1 MRGIITDTG
10 DDAIFLSPSHT
21 TEAQAGEGMPVE
33 VSEMS
38 YYDFLYISF
47 FTTFFII
54 KNVCKTSFYNTRRP
68 FVLNPIALTFVGSA
82 IIILG
87 NRAKVPSN
95 EVSMLVY
102 HEHPIPQKPGTAQGY
117 KGQNLYYSRC
127 IKDFRPF

>member
-54 KNVCKTSFYNTRRP
+54 KTRIKRL
-68 FVLNPIALTFVGSA
+68 F
-82 IIILG
+82 IIQDARL
-87 NRAKVPSN
+87 
-95 EVSMLVY
+95 
-102 HEHPIPQKPGTAQGY
+102 
-117 KGQNLYYSRC
+117 
-127 IKDFRPF
+127 F